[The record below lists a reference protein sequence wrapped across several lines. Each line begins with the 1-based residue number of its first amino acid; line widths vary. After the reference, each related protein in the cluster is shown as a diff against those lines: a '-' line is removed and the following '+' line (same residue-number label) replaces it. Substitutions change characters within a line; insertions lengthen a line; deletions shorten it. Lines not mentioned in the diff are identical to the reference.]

1 MTTQNPS
8 TMIAEFL
15 ITCLT
20 PATSVPTCAYLTTIQ
35 AELNSDAM
43 SIASTT
49 SPTYGHLVL
58 TVTPSI
64 YVGYGD
70 NAFPAPA
77 NPGLNATI
85 IAANP
90 TASQIAETNCQH
102 LLLRSTMTPIMFP
115 INDSVNLYYTE
126 FPAYI

>member
-8 TMIAEFL
+8 TMTAAFFIA
-15 ITCLT
+15 CLT
-20 PATSVPTCAYLTTIQ
+20 PATSVPTRAYLTTIQ

-43 SIASTT
+43 NIASTT

-58 TVTPSI
+58 TVTPAT
-64 YVGYGD
+64 YVGYGA
-70 NAFPAPA
+70 NAFPAPI
-77 NPGLNATI
+77 NPGLNPTI
-85 IAANP
+85 IAVNP

-102 LLLRSTMTPIMFP
+102 LLLCSTMTPIMLP
-115 INDSVNLYYTE
+115 TNHSVNFYSTE